1 MVARIYALFG
11 RPNCESHSGIALRVE
26 QERFCYRNSSR
37 RAHQHGQMEMTQHG
51 VKHKPCHRW
60 EILITNL
67 TLLHKVNSLHWSVP
81 DLLAI
86 MDMFKSVRADLP
98 AVQADE
104 IQSLPGIHVLFNF
117 GQVTPHPR
125 RNQNMKPR
133 LANLKPVI
141 QCFYLWKC

>member
-1 MVARIYALFG
+1 M
-11 RPNCESHSGIALRVE
+11 
-26 QERFCYRNSSR
+26 
-37 RAHQHGQMEMTQHG
+37 
-51 VKHKPCHRW
+51 
-60 EILITNL
+60 TNL
-67 TLLHKVNSLHWSVP
+67 TLLHKVNSLHWSVS

-98 AVQADE
+98 TVQADE
-104 IQSLPGIHVLFNF
+104 IQSPPGIHVLFNF

-133 LANLKPVI
+133 LANLKPIVKVI